1 MLQEIRAGFVR
12 EAVRHIPEWR
22 NVPFPPLVLRAGD
35 LSRGHVERR
44 LHAFHV
50 ACRSLRLPAFIVA
63 HSPRT
68 RSRNVG
74 ASLDP
79 LAGNASTPLYRR
91 IPWIAVAVTLLV
103 FISAAVAESPVR
115 DAASLAVITEAR
127 LDLSPGY
134 IAVAPLSNVLD
145 TLTLLGARQHIVVM
159 VSFLVLYAGIRLWRV
174 TVRRGPER
182 GGSNRRTRIARE
194 AGYAGSFVIAI
205 VLLYLAAVALPRP
218 MAAIVAEPSDAILV
232 TDFHSHTH
240 FSHDGRPGWDPSDV
254 RAWHHAAGFDA
265 AYISDHRTVQG
276 AELGIAENPREA
288 GQGTMLLQSLEVGWR
303 GEHVNILGANRFYKG
318 LTTPDLRDVD
328 EQALTM
334 ASFLRGREPIV
345 IETFPGRL
353 DRIVPATGP
362 GAPGIRAI
370 EVIDGSPRG
379 LDQTRI
385 LRSRIVHLAD
395 SLNIPMV
402 AGSDNH
408 GWGKAAPGWTLLIV
422 PGWRG
427 MGSDSL
433 SSAVELSLR
442 GGRDATRVVER
453 RIPGELNGGNPL
465 ELALT
470 LPVVVWGMFTT
481 LSVDERVM
489 WIIWAWTLVIV
500 RRLTAGWRQR
510 RQLRSIA

>member
-1 MLQEIRAGFVR
+1 M
-12 EAVRHIPEWR
+12 
-22 NVPFPPLVLRAGD
+22 
-35 LSRGHVERR
+35 
-44 LHAFHV
+44 
-50 ACRSLRLPAFIVA
+50 A
-63 HSPRT
+63 HTSRT
-68 RSRNVG
+68 RSRNAG
-74 ASLDP
+74 SASPGP
-79 LAGNASTPLYRR
+79 LSDVPSTPVYRR
-91 IPWIAVAVTLLV
+91 VPWIAVAITLVVLV
-103 FISAAVAESPVR
+103 SAAVAESPVR
-115 DAASLAVITEAR
+115 DAASLAVVTEAR

-134 IAVAPLSNVLD
+134 IAIAPLSNVLD
-145 TLTLLGARQHIVVM
+145 TLTLLGARQHIVVIA
-159 VSFLVLYAGIRLWRV
+159 SLTILYAAIRLWRV
-174 TVRRGPER
+174 SVRRR
-182 GGSNRRTRIARE
+182 GGGGSGKIGAAVARE
-194 AGYAGSFVIAI
+194 TGHAGLFVLAVALVYA
-205 VLLYLAAVALPRP
+205 AALALPRP

-232 TDFHSHTH
+232 TDFHAHTH

-254 RAWHHAAGFDA
+254 RAWHRAAGFDA

-276 AELGIAENPREA
+276 AELGIAENPHEA
-288 GQGTMLLQSLEVGWR
+288 GQGTMLLQALEVGWR

-334 ASFLRGREPIV
+334 ASFLRGREPLI

-353 DRIVPATGP
+353 DRIVPSKGP
-362 GAPGIRAI
+362 GTPGIRAI

-379 LDQTRI
+379 LDETRI

-427 MGSDSL
+427 MGTDSL
-433 SSAVELSLR
+433 SSAVEQSLR

-453 RIPGELNGGNPL
+453 RILGELNGGNAL
-465 ELALT
+465 ELVLT
-470 LPVVVWGMFTT
+470 LPIVTWGMFAT

-489 WIIWAWTLVIV
+489 WIIWVWALVVAW
-500 RRLTAGWRQR
+500 RLTAEWRRGR
-510 RQLRSIA
+510 RPRSIA